1 MEKYLLSIMKN
12 KFLNVAL
19 FLLLMI
25 PCCIYAQDNLS
36 ALIPMPNKVTS
47 DSDMVLVLENQVN
60 CYIETDSLEFELNT
74 LSSIFNKRFGINVK
88 RSTESSKSV
97 VQLLIDKSLKTKE
110 HYQLSVN
117 EKRLVIKG
125 ATSAAVFYGLMTL
138 DQILAGDICATKEKT
153 IASVEID
160 DCPRFDYRAL
170 MLDPARNFL
179 PIDDIKFYIDQMVK
193 YKFNVLQLHL
203 TDDHGWSIWIESHP
217 SLAGA
222 RFYTKKDIQELV
234 DYAAMRHVQVIPE
247 VDMPGHTV
255 FLLSKYPNLAC
266 IHQRQTEKII
276 GKTGHMM
283 LCAGNEEVYAV
294 MDDIIG
300 EVAKMFKSP
309 LIHLGGDEADIP
321 KNWAQCDL
329 CRTLME
335 KRKYTKPSQ
344 LMIPFFENILG
355 SVRKYGKK
363 PILWLE
369 LNNVYPP
376 ADDYL
381 FPYPQDVTLVNW
393 REGMTPTG
401 LDFSAKKGHNV
412 IMAPSEYT
420 YFDYPQYK
428 GELPEYNNWGMPIT
442 TLERA
447 YKLDPGYGRP
457 LEAQKHIWGVM
468 GPLWGEAIIDI
479 NRATYMTYPRAFAL
493 AEAGWTQMDN
503 RGWESFK
510 KRVLPNITELMKTGV
525 SVRVPF
531 EITR

>member
-36 ALIPMPNKVTS
+36 ALIPMNNKVTS

-60 CYIETDSLEFELNT
+60 CYIETDSLEFELNM

-88 RSTESSKSV
+88 RSTKSSKSV

-138 DQILAGDICATKEKT
+138 DQI
-153 IASVEID
+153 
-160 DCPRFDYRAL
+160 
-170 MLDPARNFL
+170 
-179 PIDDIKFYIDQMVK
+179 
-193 YKFNVLQLHL
+193 
-203 TDDHGWSIWIESHP
+203 
-217 SLAGA
+217 LAGA

-335 KRKYTKPSQ
+335 R
-344 LMIPFFENILG
+344 ENI
-355 SVRKYGKK
+355 
-363 PILWLE
+363 
-369 LNNVYPP
+369 
-376 ADDYL
+376 
-381 FPYPQDVTLVNW
+381 
-393 REGMTPTG
+393 
-401 LDFSAKKGHNV
+401 
-412 IMAPSEYT
+412 PS
-420 YFDYPQYK
+420 
-428 GELPEYNNWGMPIT
+428 L
-442 TLERA
+442 L
-447 YKLDPGYGRP
+447 
-457 LEAQKHIWGVM
+457 
-468 GPLWGEAIIDI
+468 
-479 NRATYMTYPRAFAL
+479 
-493 AEAGWTQMDN
+493 
-503 RGWESFK
+503 S
-510 KRVLPNITELMKTGV
+510 
-525 SVRVPF
+525 
-531 EITR
+531 

>member
-138 DQILAGDICATKEKT
+138 DQILAGDICATKQKT

-234 DYAAMRHVQVIPE
+234 DYAASKNVGIILWAGYYAFDRDMENVCRHYADMGVKGFKVDFMDRDDQLMTAFNYRAAEMCAKYKLILDLHGTHKPAGMNRTYPNVLNFEGVNGLEQMKWSPASVDQVKYDVMLPFTRQVSGPMDYTQGAMRNASKGNYYPCNSEPMSQGTRCRQLALYVVFESPFNMLCDTPSNYMREPESTGFIADVPTVWDESIVLDGKMGEYIVTARRSGNVWYVGGITDWTARDIE
-247 VDMPGHTV
+247 VDCS
-255 FLLSKYPNLAC
+255 FLG
-266 IHQRQTEKII
+266 
-276 GKTGHMM
+276 GKTYDATLFKDGANAHR
-283 LCAGNEEVYAV
+283 
-294 MDDIIG
+294 IG
-300 EVAKMFKSP
+300 RDYKCESIRIKNDSK
-309 LIHLGGDEADIP
+309 LKIHLAPGG
-321 KNWAQCDL
+321 
-329 CRTLME
+329 
-335 KRKYTKPSQ
+335 
-344 LMIPFFENILG
+344 G
-355 SVRKYGKK
+355 
-363 PILWLE
+363 
-369 LNNVYPP
+369 
-376 ADDYL
+376 
-381 FPYPQDVTLVNW
+381 
-393 REGMTPTG
+393 
-401 LDFSAKKGHNV
+401 
-412 IMAPSEYT
+412 
-420 YFDYPQYK
+420 
-428 GELPEYNNWGMPIT
+428 
-442 TLERA
+442 
-447 YKLDPGYGRP
+447 
-457 LEAQKHIWGVM
+457 
-468 GPLWGEAIIDI
+468 
-479 NRATYMTYPRAFAL
+479 FAL
-493 AEAGWTQMDN
+493 
-503 RGWESFK
+503 K
-510 KRVLPNITELMKTGV
+510 IK
-525 SVRVPF
+525 
-531 EITR
+531 